1 MTFWIVLAG
10 ILFLFWLLGRIRV
23 GAAAAYS
30 ESGFLL
36 SVSVGPKRIQILPSE
51 KEKKPKQPK
60 KAQKKSVAAD
70 QAEQSKPSGKDT
82 VSTALRF
89 LPLVGEAAGR
99 LKRKIRIDDFNLRII
114 WGAADPADAAKGYG
128 AANAAMGI
136 LWPAVEHN
144 FKVKEYDLSVDVDFE
159 RSKPEFVGNV
169 NVTITIGQIIA
180 LLLILGFKAL
190 KIHLGIRR
198 EKSEKTENE
207 KAVQV

>member
-198 EKSEKTENE
+198 EKSEITENE